1 MNSITNT
8 EDKYILDLSNRE
20 IIEEIRD
27 ILGDPKL
34 KPPGRDTIGYI
45 TADATEYFKNGE
57 VDADKLVE
65 IYNREDVHIKKYAVT
80 LAINSIRNR
89 EKDLFELIK
98 KMKKGARVLDYG
110 CGSGTHGIAS
120 AQKGAK
126 VHFYDISK
134 PMLQLTTARY
144 LRRNLKFTDHC
155 KDLTIPKNY
164 FDFIF
169 CADVIEHVPRPDIML
184 NKFITYLKIGGVA
197 HLHLSDHVN
206 YCRGHLKQSIDIWK
220 GTCQKILKAKFKQLT
235 DNNYKLI
242 KK

>member
-1 MNSITNT
+1 MNSI
-8 EDKYILDLSNRE
+8 EDKYILELSNRE
-20 IIEEIRD
+20 IINEIRD

-34 KPPGRDTIGYI
+34 KPPGRETIGYI

-57 VDADKLVE
+57 VDEKKLAE
-65 IYNREDVHIKKYAVT
+65 IYNRQDTHIKKYAIT

-89 EKDLFELIK
+89 EKDLFSLIK
-98 KMKKGARVLDYG
+98 KIKKGDRILDYG
-110 CGSGTHGIAS
+110 CGSGTHGIAC
-120 AQKGAK
+120 AQKGSN
-126 VHFYDISK
+126 VHFYDIST
-134 PMLQLTTARY
+134 PMLTLTISRY
-144 LRRNLKFTDHC
+144 LRRNLKHYPHYYE
-155 KDLTIPKNY
+155 KTIPRNN
-164 FDFIF
+164 FDYVF

-184 NKFITYLKIGGVA
+184 NNFITYLRVGGVA

-220 GTCQKILKAKFKQLT
+220 GSCQKILKSKFKQLT